1 LRTLHAIFEDD
12 DDGFMK
18 KIIICIILIY
28 SLYFIQIHLLIQNI
42 YALAPLLKSWNKN
55 IFFDSTHSF
64 YTYISIMPSQP
75 NIEITK
81 TMSQVT
87 PDRYIPPPPII
98 SKSTPSTS
106 ITSLPSTYLPLQP
119 SPSSSSLP
127 QQQLYN
133 HSDMNKYQVPLL
145 PQQTNISPDRYI
157 PPPILQQSAIPSN
170 LTMFN
175 PLQNISSLLYN
186 QINLDIDKGKTLFS
200 ALHDICT
207 FPLVHYICNV
217 DLERLPPKY
226 NLDNIKS
233 ISTIAKDSLEEYK
246 KNSTNLAKQRFKQ
259 ANLNLT
265 NCLNGLSF
273 NTQNQLH
280 SLLGSQGQNAVQ
292 NIANTL
298 KIDDIVQSIIYDFV
312 KVGSI
317 NEKLGIR
324 PDPIINKCV

>member
-1 LRTLHAIFEDD
+1 
-12 DDGFMK
+12 
-18 KIIICIILIY
+18 
-28 SLYFIQIHLLIQNI
+28 
-42 YALAPLLKSWNKN
+42 
-55 IFFDSTHSF
+55 
-64 YTYISIMPSQP
+64 MPNQSK
-75 NIEITK
+75 IEITK

-87 PDRYIPPPPII
+87 PDRYIPPPSNI
-98 SKSTPSTS
+98 SKSSPPPTS
-106 ITSLPSTYLPLQP
+106 KTSLPSTYLPLQP
-119 SPSSSSLP
+119 SSTPLQQ

-133 HSDMNKYQVPLL
+133 HSDMGKYQSPFL
-145 PQQTNISPDRYI
+145 PQRTNISPDRYI

-175 PLQNISSLLYN
+175 PLQNISSLLYD

-226 NLDNIKS
+226 NLDNIKV
-233 ISTIAKDSLEEYK
+233 ISSIAKDSLEEYK
-246 KNSTNLAKQRFKQ
+246 KNSTNLAEQKFRQ

-298 KIDDIVQSIIYDFV
+298 KIDDILQSIIYDFV

-317 NEKLGIR
+317 NEKLGIK
-324 PDPIINKCV
+324 PDPIINKCL